1 MAQRP
6 GYSSP
11 GAAQTNYA
19 LHNFRQE
26 DVVSALMTQL
36 REKDAQISI
45 LTNQRVLLVQ
55 QKQIAEQTAQ
65 QCKYKIGQHNKVVA
79 EKDTK
84 IAILQQKL
92 AQNGSVIA
100 EANINHLTET
110 NADYKRRM
118 QERDNE
124 LAHLRPLL
132 NEMKSKIEEY
142 SNKDS
147 IQYSKQLEDK
157 LTKLEEE
164 LVAAKDQNSQ
174 ANNTIDQLENKVK
187 SKEWM
192 IKTLQ
197 ETNDDQRSLETRLKA
212 QIIQLNEQVETYET
226 KFNGK
231 GVDVPMLLAKLKD
244 YEVRTKDLQ
253 GQIRRLTN
261 KKLNELVLTSR
272 SSPVPNNQKDDDD
285 KVKNP
290 TPISRVSKQKLQQQV
305 ECEGDESLTS
315 ENSSFLVQS
324 LEEEDETLGSNGTD
338 NYDGYDDEEPSFSNN
353 SVQEDEDAVS
363 DFFTDVK
370 VGIET
375 LELESWKAC
384 CAQRQ
389 DSLSR
394 YQSPLAKHE
403 NVRGSGGRYQGPRSP
418 ESM

>member
-1 MAQRP
+1 
-6 GYSSP
+6 
-11 GAAQTNYA
+11 
-19 LHNFRQE
+19 
-26 DVVSALMTQL
+26 MTQL

-45 LTNQRVLLVQ
+45 LTDQRVLLVQ

-65 QCKYKIGQHNKVVA
+65 QYKYKIGQHNKVVA

-84 IAILQQKL
+84 IAILEQKL

-110 NADYKRRM
+110 NANYKRIM
-118 QERDNE
+118 QERDDE

-147 IQYSKQLEDK
+147 IQYREQLEDK

-164 LVAAKDQNSQ
+164 LVAAKDLISE

-197 ETNDDQRSLETRLKA
+197 ETNDDQRSKENHLKA
-212 QIIQLNEQVETYET
+212 QILQLNEQVETYET

-231 GVDVPMLLAKLKD
+231 GVDVPMLLAKLND

-253 GQIRRLTN
+253 DQIRRLTN

-290 TPISRVSKQKLQQQV
+290 SPISRVSKQKLQQRV
-305 ECEGDESLTS
+305 DCEGDESQIS

-324 LEEEDETLGSNGTD
+324 LEEEDDTLGSNGTD
-338 NYDGYDDEEPSFSNN
+338 EMDNGYDRYDDEEPSFSNI
-353 SVQEDEDAVS
+353 SVQEDDDDVVS

-394 YQSPLAKHE
+394 YQSPIAKHE
-403 NVRGSGGRYQGPRSP
+403 NGRDGRRHQGPQK
-418 ESM
+418 M